1 MQLDGDSSSAGA
13 SPFAES
19 IANEGP
25 MNVDVRMQIGYSM
38 PKATRGVRRSGS
50 RVAVAVADLDFVV
63 SAPVFLDTRKQTVA
77 LPFVQVKPDSVPL
90 TNCSAPTQL
99 PNGRSSGVRNRWRAL
114 GSWSRALQS
123 LPDRTRWNVALYI
136 VVPVL
141 RRPAPVHPCG
151 VGTFRSPSRTVCG
164 HRTWLHKR
172 STCQGIWSRPR
183 VIFTISRFR
192 AAT

>member
-1 MQLDGDSSSAGA
+1 MTMQLDGDSSSAGA

-50 RVAVAVADLDFVV
+50 RVAVVVADLDFVV

-99 PNGRSSGVRNRWRAL
+99 PMGNLRASEIVGGRWEVGQGRCRVCRIVRA
-114 GSWSRALQS
+114 GTS
-123 LPDRTRWNVALYI
+123 LYTL
-136 VVPVL
+136 
-141 RRPAPVHPCG
+141 
-151 VGTFRSPSRTVCG
+151 
-164 HRTWLHKR
+164 
-172 STCQGIWSRPR
+172 
-183 VIFTISRFR
+183 
-192 AAT
+192 